1 MTVVTPRHKLRIA
14 VLCCFPIPEN
24 IAKDRGQFDDIFA
37 SWVLASV
44 NAYNAKRP
52 NGQIIAEVTGFDVI
66 LKDEYPLPVEDF
78 DALIVTG
85 SVASAYDDEPWIH
98 KLAAFLRDVYENSP
112 NVKIFGGCFGHQLIG
127 QAFLSKH
134 GARVVKNPKGW
145 EIGVHQVSLS
155 EDFASHFPCL
165 KGDTV
170 SYQFLHQDVVQLDG
184 PLPPNWVQMGTSP
197 LCEVQGFLMPGR
209 VLTYQGHPEFD
220 TFINK
225 WSTLA
230 VQQSGMIPDDEKMKE
245 YLRLVDQ
252 DDTRLLAGEMAIQFF
267 LSQPTLVE

>member
-1 MTVVTPRHKLRIA
+1 MTVVTPRRKLRIA

-37 SWVLASV
+37 SWILASV

-66 LKDEYPLPVEDF
+66 LKDEYPLPMEDF
-78 DALIVTG
+78 DALVVTG

-98 KLAAFLRDVYENSP
+98 KLAAFLR
-112 NVKIFGGCFGHQLIG
+112 
-127 QAFLSKH
+127 
-134 GARVVKNPKGW
+134 VKNPKGW

-197 LCEVQGFLMPGR
+197 LCEVQGFLVPGR

-252 DDTRLLAGEMAIQFF
+252 EDTRLLAGEMAIQFF